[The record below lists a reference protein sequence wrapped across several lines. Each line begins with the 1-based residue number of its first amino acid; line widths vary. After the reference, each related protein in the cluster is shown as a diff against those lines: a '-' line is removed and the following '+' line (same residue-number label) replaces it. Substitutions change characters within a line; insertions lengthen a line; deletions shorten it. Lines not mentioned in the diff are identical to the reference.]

1 MTKAVDV
8 SHWGQKPFQEGQ
20 LTVVISPG
28 KDEKIDPI
36 VSVYLGARRVYGLQS
51 MQILADV
58 SLTRPSISISTSG
71 IKLGSKHYN
80 GERYCPLVQKGDAV
94 FSVKHFFKD
103 ELSNIFPVTSDVI
116 VRYFHDEHDLD
127 FGGEMG
133 MVQTASLRA
142 DTHFAVL
149 SLTFLDIHSP
159 DIMGA
164 LQDKT
169 SEALRANTSER
180 IRVLREIPYIKI
192 KYRKSD
198 IQLTQPG
205 RVVAE
210 TIKE

>member
-1 MTKAVDV
+1 
-8 SHWGQKPFQEGQ
+8 
-20 LTVVISPG
+20 
-28 KDEKIDPI
+28 
-36 VSVYLGARRVYGLQS
+36 
-51 MQILADV
+51 
-58 SLTRPSISISTSG
+58 
-71 IKLGSKHYN
+71 
-80 GERYCPLVQKGDAV
+80 
-94 FSVKHFFKD
+94 
-103 ELSNIFPVTSDVI
+103 
-116 VRYFHDEHDLD
+116 
-127 FGGEMG
+127 